1 MKRSVEYYL
10 GLPYSVELRREPN
23 EGWFVRV
30 REWPG
35 CMSQA
40 DTAEEA
46 LANIQEVI
54 PLWLEG
60 ALESDYEIPEPR
72 GADDYSGRFMVR
84 VPRLLHRSLAELA
97 EREAISLNLLVNVAL
112 AEFIGQERPGKAGES
127 PRDRAVLRS
136 GFASAAAWSVTP
148 KEATRRLGVV
158 NEEKPVYNAAP
169 TSKYAPLQIRLTNLS
184 RSESYETLSF
194 GEIEQIIGGKLPPSA
209 HNHREWW
216 SNHSGS
222 HVQARAWLEA
232 GWEVESVDQEARTV
246 RFRRKVA
253 RDGTERI
260 PALRSARAQAAV
272 SQARQVHSESGANNL
287 SAAEIES
294 EIAQARRERR
304 SAPAEE

>member
-1 MKRSVEYYL
+1 MKKSVEYYL
-10 GLPYSVELRREPN
+10 GLPYSVEMHQVPD
-23 EGWFVRV
+23 EGWFVHV

-72 GADDYSGRFMVR
+72 GVDDYSGRFMVR

-112 AEFIGQERPGKAGES
+112 ADFIGQERPGKAGES
-127 PRDRAVLRS
+127 LRDRAVVRS
-136 GFASAAAWSVTP
+136 GFAGAAAWSMTP
-148 KEATRRLGVV
+148 KEAIPRLGVI

-169 TSKYAPLQIRLTNLS
+169 TSKYAPLQMRLTNVS
-184 RSESYETLSF
+184 HSESYETLSF
-194 GEIEQIIGGKLPPSA
+194 GEIEQIIGDKLPPSA

-216 SNHSGS
+216 SNHAGS

-246 RFRRKVA
+246 RFRRKVEH
-253 RDGTERI
+253 DGTE
-260 PALRSARAQAAV
+260 PSAALRSARAQAAV
-272 SQARQVHSESGANNL
+272 SQARQLAAESGADNL